1 MCESKEDNFMNILHL
16 EKKPTSKTA
25 EKLTIGSLFNTR
37 TASHHEKSNT
47 LILFLL
53 GLVMSRQYNV
63 PTSITTVYTHASVM
77 SSTDTVT
84 SKTFLMVG
92 LVAIDD
98 CWQISDGYLR
108 LLVMICPQ

>member
-16 EKKPTSKTA
+16 EKKTTSKTA
-25 EKLTIGSLFNTR
+25 EKLTIGSLF
-37 TASHHEKSNT
+37 NT

-84 SKTFLMVG
+84 SKTFLMVV

-98 CWQISDGYLR
+98 CWQIS
-108 LLVMICPQ
+108 VI